1 MLTSAFFA
9 CSFLGMYTSVFLYKK
24 SERELNGFAWL
35 NISFIIV
42 LCYHAL
48 IAGIF
53 TLIGIDVNLLSVGIA
68 DLVLCLVFF
77 GLYSKKVIKIQ
88 KYYFKLKD
96 ACILVLVLLC
106 VILRFFVQ
114 FGTEL
119 KLHYITSDPSVHLSQ
134 AMDVIN
140 SGNVQKMYFGSLTN
154 ALFMEFMSPI
164 FSGFLMYKSFILM
177 DGIMLFIS
185 GFSFFAIMRQSR
197 NNMQDENWKLLI
209 PEIILL
215 LMYTFGYPLNN
226 MVFGFGYLGMSVS
239 IVATLVV
246 VTNMYLQE
254 DEIFYKIAL
263 MILCFGISVSY
274 VLFAPVIYISVFICI
289 TYRTLKD
296 KKVIGWICDCLGV
309 FLIPSILTVIFC
321 FFSMFSGN
329 ISYMQDGIKN
339 EGYIYQDIFM
349 NAWIISL
356 PLLLGLFSC
365 FKKKVVSMEIVSICM
380 MVIFILVMGL
390 LGLIGLISPYYF
402 YKSAYV
408 MSLFMYVFAYQGIVC
423 WSKESLKTLLAFCVA
438 IVLLFGSFFGKI
450 EERIA
455 GLNSNFIL
463 YKKVPTYLDIYE
475 FNRQAIS
482 YEIYDEN
489 KIDLYKKVYDNCKS
503 NAICVADWLDCY
515 WYEALTNQRMDQ
527 DKYYPWLIGQEQ
539 YWANISQ
546 DNNIKYLLVLKD
558 SEIYTQNESRFVGL
572 KKEYEND
579 AGFIFVLDK
588 TSRQQL
594 INGGADEDSK

>member
-1 MLTSAFFA
+1 
-9 CSFLGMYTSVFLYKK
+9 
-24 SERELNGFAWL
+24 
-35 NISFIIV
+35 
-42 LCYHAL
+42 
-48 IAGIF
+48 
-53 TLIGIDVNLLSVGIA
+53 
-68 DLVLCLVFF
+68 
-77 GLYSKKVIKIQ
+77 
-88 KYYFKLKD
+88 
-96 ACILVLVLLC
+96 
-106 VILRFFVQ
+106 
-114 FGTEL
+114 
-119 KLHYITSDPSVHLSQ
+119 
-134 AMDVIN
+134 
-140 SGNVQKMYFGSLTN
+140 
-154 ALFMEFMSPI
+154 
-164 FSGFLMYKSFILM
+164 
-177 DGIMLFIS
+177 
-185 GFSFFAIMRQSR
+185 
-197 NNMQDENWKLLI
+197 
-209 PEIILL
+209 
-215 LMYTFGYPLNN
+215 
-226 MVFGFGYLGMSVS
+226 
-239 IVATLVV
+239 
-246 VTNMYLQE
+246 
-254 DEIFYKIAL
+254 
-263 MILCFGISVSY
+263 
-274 VLFAPVIYISVFICI
+274 
-289 TYRTLKD
+289 
-296 KKVIGWICDCLGV
+296 
-309 FLIPSILTVIFC
+309 
-321 FFSMFSGN
+321 
-329 ISYMQDGIKN
+329 
-339 EGYIYQDIFM
+339 
-349 NAWIISL
+349 
-356 PLLLGLFSC
+356 
-365 FKKKVVSMEIVSICM
+365 MEIVSICM